1 MDLRLNSGVKGL
13 QMELHEYF
21 REIESTKFQS
31 KFMIFS
37 GFKLVRNALSRD
49 KVIVSLIN
57 EARLNPAYIDA
68 IGKRILFLSKEN
80 KDKPGSTFDIAV
92 AAYLSCL
99 FETDQHFAKRM
110 SEFVL
115 EMGKLW
121 WSVDLALHISR
132 NMELFADPGKR
143 YFNYIREATP
153 IEYTNWTT
161 RVEASRMKENVP
173 FLVNGEELCNMSGRF
188 SVRSPQKTKTQML
201 SV

>member
-1 MDLRLNSGVKGL
+1 MDLRLNSGAKGL
-13 QMELHEYF
+13 QMELREYF
-21 REIESTKFQS
+21 RQIESAEFQS
-31 KFMIFS
+31 SFMIFS
-37 GFKLVRNALSRD
+37 GFKLVRKALSRD
-49 KVIVSLIN
+49 KAIVSLIN

-68 IGKRILFLSKEN
+68 IGKRILFLSREN
-80 KDKPGSTFDIAV
+80 KDNPGATFDIAV

-115 EMGKLW
+115 QMGKLW

-132 NMELFADPGKR
+132 NMELFVDPGKR

-161 RVEASRMKENVP
+161 RVEPSRVKENVP
-173 FLVNGEELCNMSGRF
+173 FIVNGEELCNISGRF